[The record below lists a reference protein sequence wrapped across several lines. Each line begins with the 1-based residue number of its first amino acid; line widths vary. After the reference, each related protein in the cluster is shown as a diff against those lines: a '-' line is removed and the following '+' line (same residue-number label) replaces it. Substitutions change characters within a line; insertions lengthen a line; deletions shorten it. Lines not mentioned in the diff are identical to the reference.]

1 MEEQLPAEVTNK
13 SDETRFSLDKSLDAG
28 WHKCWKYFWP
38 FTGVLTTTFL
48 LGALPTAFSL
58 YVMYVN
64 SSPTLIAISMLVGIC
79 GAVMQDLFQL
89 GYTNL
94 QLRALDGKTIVTRD
108 VFVCTPLLL
117 KYIIASLLYKIMVMA
132 GYICFIVPGVI
143 FQVKFQFFGYFI
155 VEYNMGPI
163 KALKASSKL
172 TEGIKMDLTILA
184 LVQFVITS
192 VGSMC
197 LMVGSFPA
205 WLINTIATASTY
217 RQLLKS
223 RPITDAPSTLLET
236 QDSGVIVP
244 LSIDAAS

>member
-1 MEEQLPAEVTNK
+1 MEERLPAEVKEK
-13 SDETRFSLDKSLDAG
+13 SDEQPFSLDKSLDAG
-28 WHKCWKYFWP
+28 WHNCWKYFWP
-38 FTGVLTTTFL
+38 FTCVLTTTFL

-64 SSPTLIAISMLVGIC
+64 SSPILIAISMLLGFC
-79 GAVMQDLFQL
+79 GAVLQELFQL

-94 QLRALDGKTIVTRD
+94 QLRVLDGKTIVTRD
-108 VFVCTPLLL
+108 VFACTPLLL
-117 KYIIASLLYKIMVMA
+117 KYIIASLLYKIMVVA
-132 GYICFIVPGVI
+132 GYVCFIVPGVI

-155 VEYNMGPI
+155 VEYNMGPL

-172 TEGIKMDLTILA
+172 TEGIKMELALLA
-184 LVQFVITS
+184 LVQFVISS

-217 RQLLKS
+217 RQLLNK
-223 RPITDAPSTLLET
+223 RPIAEAPSLLLNT
-236 QDSGVIVP
+236 ADSGVIVP